1 MAKTY
6 GYMRVSTIGQ
16 ARDGNS
22 LEVQEKQLRNAGAT
36 EIFSDAYT
44 GTKKERP
51 EFSKLLKKLNDGDT
65 LVVTKIDRFARSASQ
80 GCNIIDGL
88 LERGV
93 KVHVLNMG
101 LMDDSPTGKLIRH
114 IMFAFAEFERDMIV
128 ERTQSGKAAARTRPD
143 FRDGR
148 PKKFTKVQLNHALE
162 LYKQYP
168 MSIVTQM
175 TGISKSTLM
184 RYQRTIKISEKED

>member
-6 GYMRVSTIGQ
+6 GYMRVSTLGQ

-22 LEVQEKQLRNAGAT
+22 LEVQEQQLRDAGAT
-36 EIFSDAYT
+36 EIFSDTYT
-44 GTKKERP
+44 GTKSDRP
-51 EFSKLLKKLNDGDT
+51 DFSKLLQVLNDSDT

-80 GCNIIDGL
+80 GCEIVDEL
-88 LERGV
+88 LRRGV
-93 KVHVLNMG
+93 KVHILNMG
-101 LMDDSPTGKLIRH
+101 MMDGTPTGKLIRH

-148 PKKFTKVQLNHALE
+148 PKKYTKAQLNHALE
-162 LYKQYP
+162 LYEQYP
-168 MSIVTQM
+168 MTVVTQM

-184 RYQRTIKISEKED
+184 RYQRNLKKEI

>member
-6 GYMRVSTIGQ
+6 GYMRVSTLGQ

-22 LEVQEKQLRNAGAT
+22 LEVQEQQLRDAGAT
-36 EIFSDAYT
+36 EIFSDTYT
-44 GTKKERP
+44 GTKSDRP
-51 EFSKLLKKLNDGDT
+51 EFSKLLQVLNDSDT

-80 GCNIIDGL
+80 GCEIVDEL
-88 LERGV
+88 LRRGV
-93 KVHVLNMG
+93 KVHILNMG
-101 LMDDSPTGKLIRH
+101 MMDGTPTGKLIRH

-128 ERTQSGKAAARTRPD
+128 ERTQSGKSAARTRPD

-148 PKKFTKVQLNHALE
+148 PKKYTKAQLNHALE
-162 LYKQYP
+162 LYEQYP
-168 MSIVTQM
+168 MTVVTQM

-184 RYQRTIKISEKED
+184 RYQRNLKKEI

>member
-6 GYMRVSTIGQ
+6 GYMRVSTLGQ

-22 LEVQEKQLRNAGAT
+22 LEVQEQQLRDAGAT
-36 EIFSDAYT
+36 EIFSDSYT
-44 GTKKERP
+44 GTKSDRP
-51 EFSKLLKKLNDGDT
+51 EFSKLLQVLNDSDT

-80 GCNIIDGL
+80 GCEIVDEL
-88 LERGV
+88 LRRGV
-93 KVHVLNMG
+93 KVHILNMG
-101 LMDDSPTGKLIRH
+101 MMDGTPTGKLIRH

-148 PKKFTKVQLNHALE
+148 PKKYTKAQLNHALE
-162 LYKQYP
+162 LYEQYP
-168 MSIVTQM
+168 MTVVTQM

-184 RYQRTIKISEKED
+184 RYQRNLKKEI

>member
-6 GYMRVSTIGQ
+6 GYMRVSTLGQ

-22 LEVQEKQLRNAGAT
+22 LEVQEQQLRDAGAT
-36 EIFSDAYT
+36 EIFSDTYT
-44 GTKKERP
+44 GTKSDRP
-51 EFSKLLKKLNDGDT
+51 EFSKLLQVLNDSDT

-80 GCNIIDGL
+80 GCEIVDEL
-88 LERGV
+88 LRRGV
-93 KVHVLNMG
+93 KVHILNMG
-101 LMDDSPTGKLIRH
+101 MMDGTPTGKLIRH

-148 PKKFTKVQLNHALE
+148 PKKYTKAQLNHALE
-162 LYKQYP
+162 LYEQYP
-168 MSIVTQM
+168 MTVVTQM

-184 RYQRTIKISEKED
+184 RYQRNLKKEI

>member
-6 GYMRVSTIGQ
+6 GYMRVSTLGQ

-22 LEVQEKQLRNAGAT
+22 LEVQEQQLRDAGAT
-36 EIFSDAYT
+36 EIFSDTYT
-44 GTKKERP
+44 GTKSDRP
-51 EFSKLLKKLNDGDT
+51 EFSKLLQVLNDSDT
-65 LVVTKIDRFARSASQ
+65 LAVTKIDRFARSASQ
-80 GCNIIDGL
+80 GCEIVDEL
-88 LERGV
+88 LRRGV
-93 KVHVLNMG
+93 KVHILNMG
-101 LMDDSPTGKLIRH
+101 MMDGTPTGKLIRH

-148 PKKFTKVQLNHALE
+148 PKKYTKAQLNHALE
-162 LYKQYP
+162 LYEQYP
-168 MSIVTQM
+168 MTVVTQM

-184 RYQRTIKISEKED
+184 RYQRNLKKEI

>member
-6 GYMRVSTIGQ
+6 GYMRVSTLGQ

-22 LEVQEKQLRNAGAT
+22 LEVQEQQLRDAGAT
-36 EIFSDAYT
+36 DIFSDAYT
-44 GTKKERP
+44 GTKSERP
-51 EFSKLLKKLNDGDT
+51 EFSKLLQELNNGDT

-80 GCNIIDGL
+80 GCEIVDDL
-88 LERGV
+88 LSRGV
-93 KVHVLNMG
+93 KVNILNMG
-101 LMDDSPTGKLIRH
+101 LMDGTPTGKLIRH

-128 ERTQSGKAAARTRPD
+128 ERTQSGKAAARARSD
-143 FRDGR
+143 YREGR
-148 PKKFTKVQLNHALE
+148 PKKYTKSQLNHALE

-184 RYQRTIKISEKED
+184 RHQRLMKKE